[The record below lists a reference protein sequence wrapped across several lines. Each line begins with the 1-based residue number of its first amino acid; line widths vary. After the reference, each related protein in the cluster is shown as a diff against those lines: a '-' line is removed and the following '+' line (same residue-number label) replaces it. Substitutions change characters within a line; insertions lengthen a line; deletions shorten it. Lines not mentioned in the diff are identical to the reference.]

1 MKGGM
6 TKTLLVVDD
15 ETAIREGLKDLLED
29 EGFRVVSASNGQ
41 EALVLLRSEK
51 PSCIILDL
59 MMPVM
64 TGGEFLDAL
73 RDDSEFCNTPV
84 LILSAWAPAATAR
97 MAHIEVLSK
106 PIKPTE
112 LLESVRHY
120 AA

>member
-1 MKGGM
+1 M
-6 TKTLLVVDD
+6 TKTVLVVDD
-15 ETAIREGLKDLLED
+15 DVAIRENLKIFLED
-29 EGFRVVSASNGQ
+29 EGFHVLSASNGQ
-41 EALVLLRSEK
+41 EALVLTRSEK

-73 RDDSEFCNTPV
+73 RNDSEFCNTPV
-84 LILSAWAPAATAR
+84 LILSAWAPPATAR

-106 PIKPTE
+106 PIKPSE